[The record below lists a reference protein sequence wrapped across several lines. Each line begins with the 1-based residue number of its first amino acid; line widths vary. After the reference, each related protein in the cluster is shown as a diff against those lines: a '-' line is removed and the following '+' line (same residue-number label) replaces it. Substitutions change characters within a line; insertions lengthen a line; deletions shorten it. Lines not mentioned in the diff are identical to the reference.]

1 MSKTVFPLHH
11 HDYIMAGPDDLVEL
25 EPPPG
30 QLPLILPRRKL
41 EIVTLCILESATL
54 HLSGPTGSGKSTL
67 IEYVSSPRNF
77 NAVLRGL
84 SLKTSK
90 VPRLYP
96 IQMATFDS
104 PSELYSRRALRGG
117 ETYDEDSI
125 IVKALKDA
133 ALHSDAH
140 PVFWLREM
148 GRVASAQIQGG
159 LLDLIT
165 PHPILLPDGSRIQVT
180 ACWIA
185 DSNYQAEHDATHTL
199 VPFDEALKRRFSH
212 QVTLPWLPAEQEA
225 EVLKHLLAQRRISE
239 QRHNI
244 SEDILAKTVKLGASI
259 RARKAEGVL
268 TTLVPPTIYSYLAF
282 LQLLARTDWSVW
294 DAACCTLLGNASQQ
308 DAKLLPAVFNEAFG
322 LEVPPDEMAESTAGS
337 LF

>member
-11 HDYIMAGPDDLVEL
+11 DDYRRSGPDDLVSL
-25 EPPPG
+25 PGPPD

-41 EIVTLCILESATL
+41 EIVTLCILESTTL

-67 IEYVSSPRNF
+67 IEYVSNPRNF
-77 NAVLRGL
+77 HAVLHGMGRE
-84 SLKTSK
+84 SSK
-90 VPRLYP
+90 APLLYP

-117 ETYDEDSI
+117 ETFDEDSI
-125 IVKALKDA
+125 LVKALKDA
-133 ALHSDAH
+133 VQRTDCH
-140 PVFWLREM
+140 PVLWLREM
-148 GRVASAQIQGG
+148 GRVASAQIQGA

-165 PHPILLPDGSRIQVT
+165 PHPILLPDGCRIQVN

-212 QVTLPWLPAEQEA
+212 QVTLPWLPPEQEA
-225 EVLKHLLAQRRISE
+225 EVLRHLLSQRLTSE
-239 QRHNI
+239 QRRGM
-244 SEDILAKTVKLGASI
+244 SEETLAKTVKLGASI

-282 LQLLARTDWSVW
+282 LELLARSDWSVW

-322 LEVPPDEMAESTAGS
+322 LEVAPDEMAESTAGS

>member
-1 MSKTVFPLHH
+1 
-11 HDYIMAGPDDLVEL
+11 
-25 EPPPG
+25 
-30 QLPLILPRRKL
+30 LPLILPRRKL
-41 EIVTLCILESATL
+41 EIVALCILESATL

-67 IEYVSSPRNF
+67 VEYVCDPSNLRAILHGMGRASSKAP
-77 NAVLRGL
+77 L
-84 SLKTSK
+84 
-90 VPRLYP
+90 LYA

-104 PSELYSRRALRGG
+104 PSELYSRRALKDG
-117 ETYDEDSI
+117 ETWDEDSI
-125 IVKALKDA
+125 MVKALRDA
-133 ALHSDAH
+133 ASQTDSL

-148 GRVASAQIQGG
+148 GRVASAQIQGA

-165 PHPILLPDGSRIQVT
+165 PHPILLPDGSRIQVS

-225 EVLKHLLAQRRISE
+225 EVLKHLLSQRLTAE
-239 QRHNI
+239 QRSRI
-244 SEDILAKTVKLGASI
+244 PDEALDKTVKLGASI

-268 TTLVPPTIYSYLAF
+268 STLVPPTIYSYLAF
-282 LQLLARTDWSVW
+282 LELLARTGWSVW

-308 DAKLLPAVFNEAFG
+308 DAKLLPSVFNEAFG
-322 LEVPPDEMAESTAGS
+322 LAVAPDEMAESTAGS